1 MAEEDTRSFADERRR
16 LLGELDLER
25 KQLLRNIETCRI
37 RDIERPMIDEWSLKD
52 IIGHVATWEAEIISA
67 LRDVQEGRRPAILDF
82 DESTTDAWNQD
93 HAERKRSLTFWSV
106 LEQLKAGRE
115 RLLAIAEGFDDAAI
129 GEEGR
134 VPNQLLRVAIN
145 HDREH
150 WRIIAAY
157 LAGMPGVR
165 PAESPAASEQTAT

>member
-1 MAEEDTRSFADERRR
+1 MAEDDTRSFADDRRR
-16 LLGELDLER
+16 LLGELELER
-25 KQLLRNIETCRI
+25 NQLLRNIETCRI
-37 RDIERPMIDEWSLKD
+37 RDIERPMIGDWSLKD
-52 IIGHVATWEAEIISA
+52 IIGHVASWEAEVVSA
-67 LRDVQEGRRPAILDF
+67 LRDVREGRRPALLDF
-82 DESTTDAWNQD
+82 DEERTDAWNRD

-115 RLLAIAEGFDDAAI
+115 RLLAVVAEFEDAAI

-134 VPNQLLRVAIN
+134 VPNQLLRVVVQ

-150 WRIIAAY
+150 WRVIAAY

-165 PAESPAASEQTAT
+165 ETAAASANG

>member
-1 MAEEDTRSFADERRR
+1 MPEDDTRSFADDRRR
-16 LLGELDLER
+16 LLGELELER
-25 KQLLRNIETCRI
+25 NQLLRNIETCRI

-52 IIGHVATWEAEIISA
+52 IIGHVASWEAEVVSA

-82 DESTTDAWNQD
+82 EEERTDAWNLD
-93 HAERKRSLTFWSV
+93 HVERKRSLTFWSV

-115 RLLAIAEGFDDAAI
+115 RLLAIVGEFDDAAI

-134 VPNQLLRVAIN
+134 VPNQLLQVVAN

-150 WRIIAAY
+150 WHVIAAY
-157 LAGMPGVR
+157 LAGMAGVR
-165 PAESPAASEQTAT
+165 ESTPAGGGS

>member
-1 MAEEDTRSFADERRR
+1 MPEDDTRSFADDVRR
-16 LLGELDLER
+16 LLGELELER
-25 KQLLRNIETCRI
+25 NQLLRNIETCRI

-52 IIGHVATWEAEIISA
+52 IIGHVASWEAEVVSA

-82 DESTTDAWNQD
+82 EDDRTDAWNQD

-115 RLLAIAEGFDDAAI
+115 RLLAVVSEFDDDAI

-134 VPNQLLRVAIN
+134 VPNQLLQVVAN

-150 WRIIAAY
+150 WHVIAAY
-157 LAGMPGVR
+157 LAGMAGVR
-165 PAESPAASEQTAT
+165 ESTPAASGN

>member
-1 MAEEDTRSFADERRR
+1 MPEDDTRSFADDRRR
-16 LLGELDLER
+16 LLGELELER
-25 KQLLRNIETCRI
+25 NQLLRNIETCRI

-52 IIGHVATWEAEIISA
+52 IIGHVASWEAEVVSA
-67 LRDVQEGRRPAILDF
+67 LLDIQEGRRPAILDF
-82 DESTTDAWNQD
+82 DETRTDAWNQD
-93 HAERKRSLTFWSV
+93 HVERKRSLTFWSV

-115 RLLAIAEGFDDAAI
+115 RLLATVAEFDDAAI

-134 VPNQLLRVAIN
+134 VPNQLLQVVAN

-150 WRIIAAY
+150 WHIIAAY

-165 PAESPAASEQTAT
+165 EPSAAGTG

>member
-1 MAEEDTRSFADERRR
+1 MPEDDTRSFADDRRR
-16 LLGELDLER
+16 LLGELELER
-25 KQLLRNIETCRI
+25 NQLLRNIETCRI
-37 RDIERPMIDEWSLKD
+37 RDIDRPMIDEWSLKD
-52 IIGHVATWEAEIISA
+52 IIGHVASWEAEVVSA

-82 DESTTDAWNQD
+82 EEERTDAWNQD

-115 RLLAIAEGFDDAAI
+115 RLLAIVAEFDDDAI

-134 VPNQLLRVAIN
+134 VPNQLLQVVAQ

-150 WRIIAAY
+150 WHVIAAY
-157 LAGMPGVR
+157 LAGMAGVR
-165 PAESPAASEQTAT
+165 ESTPAGGGN